1 MRSLAH
7 VKAGFG
13 PRFHLFRGSVEVV
26 GGLGKTGCLVQA
38 AGAAGQT
45 VEAVDP
51 ETGEIH
57 EE

>member
-1 MRSLAH
+1 MTSSRS
-7 VKAGFG
+7 
-13 PRFHLFRGSVEVV
+13 P
-26 GGLGKTGCLVQA
+26 GLPQA